1 MTIMS
6 SVSGV
11 TGSSGMSGLSA
22 ASGQGRAPSRG
33 APRLLRLAGVAED
46 THHWYEES
54 DIGRHLPQ
62 IIDLADQGPS
72 ARSITRSESRD
83 IAAQG
88 PQGRRVIG

>member
-11 TGSSGMSGLSA
+11 TGSSGRPGRSAVSGR
-22 ASGQGRAPSRG
+22 GRAPSRG

-62 IIDLADQGPS
+62 IIDLADQGASPLTT
-72 ARSITRSESRD
+72 TRSASRD
-83 IAAQG
+83 TAAQG
-88 PQGRRVIG
+88 VQGRRAGG